1 MLINVGYWP
10 FLENEFYNSEVEGD
24 AAYCH
29 DARGSLM
36 SNLEDELKDILQ
48 NNQIDTSELEELE
61 EMIAPT
67 CGCGCGGVCW

>member
-1 MLINVGYWP
+1 MQPIVMMQ
-10 FLENEFYNSEVEGD
+10 
-24 AAYCH
+24 
-29 DARGSLM
+29 RGSLM

>member
-1 MLINVGYWP
+1 
-10 FLENEFYNSEVEGD
+10 
-24 AAYCH
+24 
-29 DARGSLM
+29 M